1 MCWLPILGRV
11 CASIVSVMAMNG
23 CATMIGLAVNPQGV
37 ANEAINE
44 TVKSITSDVNVND
57 VNNAASGDIER
68 ILREHP
74 DAVNRAQLAD
84 LKENMPDQSLA
95 SKRTP
100 RDDLQRERAAEHD
113 RRIPTHDRRRTDNVV
128 LAPLTQYY
136 AVPYGIRTTPRSHYA
151 HDGLA
156 QPEKNSASLNLD
168 VVRFGN

>member
-1 MCWLPILGRV
+1 MRWLPILGRIFLCV
-11 CASIVSVMAMNG
+11 ACVMAMNG

-37 ANEAINE
+37 ANQAIND
-44 TVKSITSDVNVND
+44 TVNSLTTDVNVND
-57 VNNAASGDIER
+57 INSAASGDIDR

-74 DAVNRAQLAD
+74 DAVNRAQLTD

-95 SKRTP
+95 GKRTP

-113 RRIPTHDRRRTDNVV
+113 RRIPQRDRRRTDNVV

-156 QPEKNSASLNLD
+156 LPEKSSASLDLD
-168 VVRFGN
+168 VVRFGD